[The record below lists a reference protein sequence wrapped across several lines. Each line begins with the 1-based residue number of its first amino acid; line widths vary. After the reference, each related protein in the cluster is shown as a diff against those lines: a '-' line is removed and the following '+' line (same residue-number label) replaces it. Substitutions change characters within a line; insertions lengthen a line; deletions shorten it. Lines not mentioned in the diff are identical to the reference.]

1 MTNST
6 NGFLYQPSQAQ
17 DEQWW
22 EQAHLGTSTKGK
34 EIFLPKIGLAAQT
47 RPPDCLGKQ
56 LRTKLLWKLIEAFY
70 NFPEACFVPIHG
82 SSRGV
87 LSTLQQLFQPTAP
100 SDALVGLE
108 LTSAVGFRTK
118 LSRGQPRGFNR
129 AGSAKWNP
137 SHQVE
142 GQTKEAHSLS
152 WVRRQSDG
160 QITLICPLKPTLQ
173 LARVHRNCSI
183 GKLILPRQQVPRG
196 VTEPKAENDPI
207 FRAFISS
214 QNKQVPPNTN
224 TGGSHTKINHYKSLS
239 SSMNSIALKKIIMVY
254 LLCRG
259 PVLEV
264 SGNCFTT

>member
-1 MTNST
+1 MGFFISLHKLRMS
-6 NGFLYQPSQAQ
+6 NGGNKPT
-17 DEQWW
+17 W
-22 EQAHLGTSTKGK
+22 EQAPKERRFSCQRLAWLLKLG
-34 EIFLPKIGLAAQT
+34 LQT
-47 RPPDCLGKQ
+47 VWGSSWEQNCCENF
-56 LRTKLLWKLIEAFY
+56 IEAFY

-129 AGSAKWNP
+129 AGSAKWNL